1 MANIKARKAE
11 ARADKGGVISIKLGG
26 EGEGGNEGGKVG
38 GGFKKGGFKKAGFV
52 KAFVGVDEGK
62 GRANEEGV
70 GGGKEDV
77 VVKSDSAVGVLSRG
91 GLDEGEES
99 DTGDEG
105 YEVYDPRYPTD

>member
-26 EGEGGNEGGKVG
+26 EGEAANEGGKVG

-52 KAFVGVDEGK
+52 KAFVGVDEQRGD
-62 GRANEEGV
+62 EEGV

-77 VVKSDSAVGVLSRG
+77 VVKSDFAAGELARG